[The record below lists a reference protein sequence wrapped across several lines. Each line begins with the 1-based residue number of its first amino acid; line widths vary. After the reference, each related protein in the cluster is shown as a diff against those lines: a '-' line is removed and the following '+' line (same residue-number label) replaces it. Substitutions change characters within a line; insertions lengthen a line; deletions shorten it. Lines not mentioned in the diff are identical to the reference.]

1 MFPEESGTLKTGS
14 EDHNETIDHTE
25 AGPLQ
30 PRHHENPAEGAGC
43 RDQHRDEEVPVPGVR
58 GATILPPL
66 RPPSRSR
73 LAEARDDFAFRGGAP
88 P

>member
-1 MFPEESGTLKTGS
+1 
-14 EDHNETIDHTE
+14 
-25 AGPLQ
+25 
-30 PRHHENPAEGAGC
+30 
-43 RDQHRDEEVPVPGVR
+43 VR

-73 LAEARDDFAFRGGAP
+73 LAEARDDFAFRVGAP